1 MSETRLLLRPMT
13 VADISQVFALD
24 VLSFSLPWP
33 ERSYRYEVEENS
45 HSRPWVIVDTAQSP
59 ARIVGMIVVWL
70 ILDEAH
76 VATLAVHPDYRR
88 RGIGQRLLANAL
100 LEAQQEGAVL
110 AFLEVRQSN
119 LSAQALYNRFG
130 FVVDGVRPRYYV
142 DNGEDAILMSLRPL
156 DPQALVALLKAAEMN
171 P

>member
-1 MSETRLLLRPMT
+1 MSEASLVLRPMT

-24 VLSFSLPWP
+24 VVSFSLPWT

-45 HSRPWVIVDTAQSP
+45 HSRPWVVVDPGQSP

-88 RGIGQRLLANAL
+88 RGIGQRLLAHAL
-100 LEAQQEGAVL
+100 LETQKEGAVL
-110 AFLEVRQSN
+110 AFLEVRRSN
-119 LSAQALYNRFG
+119 LGAQALYNRFG
-130 FVVDGVRPRYYV
+130 FIVDGVRPHYYV

-156 DPQALVALLKAAEMN
+156 DPQALTVLLKAAETN